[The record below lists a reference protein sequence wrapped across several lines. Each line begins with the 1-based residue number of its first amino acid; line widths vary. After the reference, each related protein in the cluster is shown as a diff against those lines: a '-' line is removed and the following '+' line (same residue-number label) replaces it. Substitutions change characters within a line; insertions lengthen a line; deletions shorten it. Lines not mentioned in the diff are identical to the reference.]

1 MKTKFTLFAV
11 ATLLS
16 LSAAAVDPKTLA
28 LADGSTAT
36 VLSQNGRSTPY
47 IKEAMA
53 GSDGKVQL
61 IQGEVFDGEQL
72 VKKADGQCLLVR
84 QRLVRLNE
92 VTSGGVKIQIP
103 EIATD
108 YATASCNS

>member
-1 MKTKFTLFAV
+1 MKTKFTLFAA

-16 LSAAAVDPKTLA
+16 LSAAAIEPKTLS

-36 VLSQNGRSTPY
+36 VLSQNGRSTTY
-47 IKEAMA
+47 IKEAKP

-92 VTSGGVKIQIP
+92 FTSGGLKIQIP
-103 EIATD
+103 ETTTD
-108 YATASCNS
+108 YVTTSCNS